1 MPKMTGYE
9 LAEIVSEEYP
19 QTRIQ
24 LASGYSSEQAL
35 KEEQEVLLSN
45 ILRKPFR
52 SSQLLETV
60 AELLGSPINAQ

>member
-9 LAEIVSEEYP
+9 LAKIISEKHP

-35 KEEQEVLLSN
+35 KEDQEVLHSN

-52 SSQLLETV
+52 SSQLLQTV
-60 AELLGSPINAQ
+60 AELLGSPINGQ